1 MAVET
6 RLNSINFAGL
16 DGFPYFR
23 GQVTTDAAWRQHSVK
38 YGYRVK
44 VRIFG
49 VHPPSDEVPDS
60 ELPWAPVIVSCN
72 FGSGKAFAG
81 TSLNLQG
88 GETVIGFFADN
99 DKQQPVIFGCYQSE
113 AFHDN
118 IIAYPENADGSTMF
132 YEMEASSE
140 LVFGENN
147 MPANH
152 EDPKKLNGIPDR
164 NNHLPNGKTTKQ
176 RIIDEENLIVRKAQ
190 KCKGGSGFGNDI
202 RRALASFVEVAGKF
216 ESYQDAYIDPVMD
229 EMRDI
234 QKLVGE
240 TAQVISDSYSQVI
253 RLSRSFLFAKIAE
266 LSEDMMGFMQLD
278 SLLKDISV
286 KKAKDSIYCLLE
298 NVIKSLKN
306 TIKNFLTGLLG
317 KLVQAPLCAAEQ
329 FLAGLNSRMFNEIE
343 YAIGD
348 AMSSLSGLLGPT
360 IGNFMGFM
368 DKAMGYGQIG
378 LALLECE
385 GQECDPEPYD
395 WALNFG
401 ADKKQKLDF
410 KKTIDISSKF
420 NVAGIGKSVS
430 DGIDKFFGLDDDDVE
445 NAEYVKDLLGSCPIL
460 NKECGPPK
468 IEIFGGGGFGAAANA
483 VINELGEIVGVNMQ
497 SLGVGYTE
505 KPFVTILD
513 NCDGR
518 GAEGEAILEDGKV
531 INIIIRDGGGGYQ
544 VPDQVSDADGIDV
557 VGEIEGVEIIRTGRD
572 YESGDLITSDCGT
585 LEPVLDGTGRIVGAN
600 VVHADLGCKVIPK
613 LRIKSDTGYGAL
625 LRPIMRYKKVEDYDS
640 TIPLDSNLIM
650 KVVDCVSS
658 Y

>member
-23 GQVTTDAAWRQHSVK
+23 GQVTTDAAWRQHSKK

-49 VHPPSDEVPDS
+49 VHPPTDEVPDS

-152 EDPKKLNGIPDR
+152 EDPKKLNGIPD
-164 NNHLPNGKTTKQ
+164 NNNNLPNGKTTKQ
-176 RIIDEENLIVRKAQ
+176 KIIDEENLIVRRAQ
-190 KCKGGSGFGNDI
+190 KCKGDGFGNEI
-202 RRALASFVEVAGKF
+202 QRALASFVEVGGKF
-216 ESYQDAYIDPVMD
+216 ENYQDAYIDPVMD
-229 EMRDI
+229 EMRDV

-240 TAQVISDSYSQVI
+240 TAQVISDSYAQVI

-266 LSEDMMGFMQLD
+266 LSEDTMGFLQLD
-278 SLLKDISV
+278 SLLKDIEV

-298 NVIKSLKN
+298 KIIKSLKN
-306 TIKNFLTGLLG
+306 VIKDFLTGLLG

-343 YAIGD
+343 SAIGN
-348 AMSSLSGLLGPT
+348 AMSALSGILGPT

-368 DKAMGYGQIG
+368 DKAMNYAQIG
-378 LALLECE
+378 LKLLECE
-385 GQECDPEPYD
+385 DQECEPQPYD

-401 ADKKQKLDF
+401 PDKQQKLDF

-430 DGIDKFFGLDDDDVE
+430 DGIDKFFGLDDDDLE
-445 NAEYVKDLLGSCPIL
+445 NAEYVRDLLGPCPIN
-460 NKECGPPK
+460 NKVCGPPK

-531 INIIIRDGGGGYQ
+531 VNIIIRDGGGGYQ

-585 LEPVLDGTGRIVGAN
+585 LEPVLDNTGRIVGAN
-600 VVHADLGCKVIPK
+600 VLHADLGCKVIPK
-613 LRIKSDTGYGAL
+613 LRVKSDTGYGAL

>member
-368 DKAMGYGQIG
+368 DKAMGYAQIG

-401 ADKKQKLDF
+401 ADKHQKLDF

-505 KPFVTILD
+505 KPFVSIVD

-531 INIIIRDGGGGYQ
+531 INIIIRNGGGGYQ
-544 VPDQVSDADGIDV
+544 VPDEVSDADGIDV

>member
-6 RLNSINFAGL
+6 RLNSINFAGR

-23 GQVTTDAAWRQHSVK
+23 GHVTTDAAWRQHSVK

-49 VHPPSDEVPDS
+49 VHPPTEEVPDS

-401 ADKKQKLDF
+401 ADKQQKLDF

-505 KPFVTILD
+505 KPFVSIVD

-531 INIIIRDGGGGYQ
+531 INIIIRNGGGGYQ
-544 VPDQVSDADGIDV
+544 VPDEVSDADGIDV
-557 VGEIEGVEIIRTGRD
+557 VGEIEGVEIIRTGRE
-572 YESGDLITSDCGT
+572 YKPGDLITSGCGT

-600 VVHADLGCKVIPK
+600 VVHADLGCKVIPE
-613 LRIKSDTGYGAL
+613 LRVKSDTGYGAL
-625 LRPIMRYKKVEDYDS
+625 LRPIMRYKKVEEYDS

>member
-132 YEMEASSE
+132 REMEASSE

-202 RRALASFVEVAGKF
+202 RRALASFVEVTGKF

-240 TAQVISDSYSQVI
+240 TAQVISDSYAQVI

-368 DKAMGYGQIG
+368 DKAMGYAQIG

-401 ADKKQKLDF
+401 ADKQQKLDF

-445 NAEYVKDLLGSCPIL
+445 NAAYVKDLLGSCPIL

-505 KPFVTILD
+505 KPFVSIVD

-531 INIIIRDGGGGYQ
+531 INIIIRNGGGGYQ
-544 VPDQVSDADGIDV
+544 VPDEVSDADGIDV

>member
-23 GQVTTDAAWRQHSVK
+23 GQVTTGAAWRQHSVK

-49 VHPPSDEVPDS
+49 VHPPSDVVPDS

-132 YEMEASSE
+132 HEMEASSE

-152 EDPKKLNGIPDR
+152 EDPKKLNGIPTRD
-164 NNHLPNGKTTKQ
+164 NHLPNGKTTKQ
-176 RIIDEENLIVRKAQ
+176 KIIDEENLIVRKAQ

-240 TAQVISDSYSQVI
+240 TAQVISDSYAQVI

-368 DKAMGYGQIG
+368 DKAMGYAQIG

-401 ADKKQKLDF
+401 ADKQQKLDF

-445 NAEYVKDLLGSCPIL
+445 NAAYVKDLLGSCPIL

-505 KPFVTILD
+505 KPFVSIVD

-531 INIIIRDGGGGYQ
+531 INIIIRNGGGGYQ
-544 VPDQVSDADGIDV
+544 VPDEVSDADGIDV

>member
-368 DKAMGYGQIG
+368 DKAMGYAQIG

-401 ADKKQKLDF
+401 ADKHQKLDF

-505 KPFVTILD
+505 KPFVSIVD

-531 INIIIRDGGGGYQ
+531 INIIIRNGGGGYQ
-544 VPDQVSDADGIDV
+544 VPDEVSDADGIDV

-640 TIPLDSNLIM
+640 TIPIDSNLIM